1 MFLANVNYIIY
12 ICGLIV
18 YRSHLH
24 LYTQNNPKMKDRIE
38 AIMRREHLTPSS
50 FAESIEIQRSTLTH
64 ILRGRNNPSLDVVM
78 KIHQRY
84 KYINLDW
91 LLYGT
96 GEMVHQDKISDDLQR
111 SLFDENVV
119 NPPIA
124 TANSEYRKEIVPKV
138 IENAPKEVVK
148 EEVRYIERP
157 PRKITEIRIFFDDN
171 TFEIFKGEK

>member
-1 MFLANVNYIIY
+1 
-12 ICGLIV
+12 
-18 YRSHLH
+18 
-24 LYTQNNPKMKDRIE
+24 MKDRIE

-84 KYINLDW
+84 KYVNLDW
-91 LLYGT
+91 LLYGN
-96 GEMVHQDKISDDLQR
+96 GEMISQEKSSGDFQGT
-111 SLFDENVV
+111 LFDENTE
-119 NPPIA
+119 NA
-124 TANSEYRKEIVPKV
+124 TNSPVNSEYRKETALKTSDNTPKD
-138 IENAPKEVVK
+138 VVK

-171 TFEIFKGEK
+171 TFEIFKGEKLPFNKYNEDR

>member
-1 MFLANVNYIIY
+1 
-12 ICGLIV
+12 
-18 YRSHLH
+18 
-24 LYTQNNPKMKDRIE
+24 MKDRIE

-84 KYINLDW
+84 KYVNLDW
-91 LLYGT
+91 LLYGN
-96 GEMVHQDKISDDLQR
+96 GNMVNQENTLDEFQGT
-111 SLFDENVV
+111 LFDENAENTS
-119 NPPIA
+119 NPS
-124 TANSEYRKEIVPKV
+124 TDSEYRKEIASKSPE
-138 IENAPKEVVK
+138 IASKEPIK

-171 TFEIFKGEK
+171 TFEIFKGEKLPFQ

>member
-1 MFLANVNYIIY
+1 
-12 ICGLIV
+12 
-18 YRSHLH
+18 
-24 LYTQNNPKMKDRIE
+24 MKDRIE

-84 KYINLDW
+84 KYVNLDW
-91 LLYGT
+91 LLYGN
-96 GEMVHQDKISDDLQR
+96 GNMVNQENTLDEFQGT
-111 SLFDENVV
+111 LFDENAENTS
-119 NPPIA
+119 NPS
-124 TANSEYRKEIVPKV
+124 TDLEYRKEIASKSPE
-138 IENAPKEVVK
+138 IASKEPIK

-171 TFEIFKGEK
+171 TFEIFKGEKLPFQ

>member
-1 MFLANVNYIIY
+1 
-12 ICGLIV
+12 
-18 YRSHLH
+18 
-24 LYTQNNPKMKDRIE
+24 MKDRIE

-84 KYINLDW
+84 KYVNLDW
-91 LLYGT
+91 LLYGN
-96 GEMVHQDKISDDLQR
+96 GNMVNQENSQSDFQG
-111 SLFDENVV
+111 SLFDENTENAS
-119 NPPIA
+119 NP
-124 TANSEYRKEIVPKV
+124 TVETEYRKEIASKTPE
-138 IENAPKEVVK
+138 IPAKEVVK

-171 TFEIFKGEK
+171 TFEIFKGEKLPFGQFNEDR